1 MLAEFLPAYSNYPL
15 KAAMYRF
22 NYGNV
27 DALNLR
33 WMRYAKG
40 SGVQCRVSSVEAL
53 EERSSVSKDVEISAG
68 LVKIAIPGEMET
80 GDYAEYWGEGP
91 IRVFDR
97 NGVLLRTVPANRAP
111 VLRAGENRLAV
122 KASGPGNV
130 KLTAI
135 TLGK

>member
-1 MLAEFLPAYSNYPL
+1 M
-15 KAAMYRF
+15 
-22 NYGNV
+22 
-27 DALNLR
+27 
-33 WMRYAKG
+33 
-40 SGVQCRVSSVEAL
+40 
-53 EERSSVSKDVEISAG
+53 SKDVEISAG
-68 LVKIAIPGEMET
+68 LVKIAIPGEMDT

-97 NGVLLRTVPANRAP
+97 NGVLLRTVPANGAP